1 MWSIQSLASVMQR
14 YDIQALENGM
24 WSVIDHQTGRLLVDR
39 EGSSE
44 RTRLEAQ
51 ALADFR
57 NGMLVPPARQR
68 TSSRLQKMRRAW
80 ERLSGKRNPS
90 V

>member
-1 MWSIQSLASVMQR
+1 MQR

-24 WSVIDHQTGRLLVDR
+24 WSVVDHQTGRSIVDR

-44 RTRLEAQ
+44 KTRLEAQ

-57 NGMLVPPARQR
+57 NGMLVPPARER
-68 TSSRLQKMRRAW
+68 TSSRLQKLRAAW
-80 ERLSGKRNPS
+80 AHLTTKPPTR
-90 V
+90 